1 MILHG
6 LLLLWGEAKI
16 APKSVISILIPG
28 VAHNTISSISG
39 GFLKKYIFI
48 VITMLTAFIGL
59 SQAEENF
66 LPSNL
71 LMLDEKFSHHVILV
85 EKSTHKLHLY
95 ENASTMP
102 KLLRTFSTA
111 TGKFKG
117 DKYLSGDH
125 KTPEGIYTI
134 YEFLSKQELLRRHGK
149 YAEIYGS
156 GAFPMDYPNFIDKR
170 EGKTGGGIWLHSTDD
185 DKRVS
190 KGLDSRGCV
199 VLQNQD
205 LKDIS
210 EYIELNH
217 TPIIVVQDIFYLSK
231 VTWERNRKDL
241 SDAVQ
246 KWAKAWQNKDFDK
259 YINSYDVERFHD
271 KKHGGHAR
279 YKAYKKAVFS
289 RPDTPDIKLDF
300 ISMFATNDYAVV
312 HLQQDYR
319 SPVINDIGK
328 KTLYLKKDKNYD
340 WKIVGEVWAPV
351 EKDAMA
357 FTPSKRYFKE

>member
-1 MILHG
+1 MKTFKLFSLT
-6 LLLLWGEAKI
+6 LLSLF
-16 APKSVISILIPG
+16 VG
-28 VAHNTISSISG
+28 VVS
-39 GFLKKYIFI
+39 
-48 VITMLTAFIGL
+48 
-59 SQAEENF
+59 AEENY

-71 LMLDEKFSHHVILV
+71 LMMDQKFAHHVILV
-85 EKSTHKLHLY
+85 EKATHKLHLY
-95 ENASTMP
+95 ENSNSVP
-102 KLLRTFSTA
+102 KLVKTFNTA

-117 DKYLSGDH
+117 DKSISGDH

-134 YEFLSKQELLRRHGK
+134 YDFLSKQKLLNMHGK

-185 DKRVS
+185 DNRIS

-199 VLQNQD
+199 VVKNQD

-231 VTWERNRKDL
+231 TTWERNRKDL
-241 SDAVQ
+241 SDTVQ
-246 KWAKAWQNKDFDK
+246 KWAKAWQSKDFDT
-259 YINSYDVERFHD
+259 YINSYDKDRFRD
-271 KKHGGHAR
+271 KKHHNYNG

-289 RPDTPDIKLDF
+289 RGDTPDIKLDF
-300 ISMFATNDYAVV
+300 ISIFSTDSYAVV

-319 SPVINDIGK
+319 SSVINDIGK
-328 KTLYLKKDKNYD
+328 KTLYLQKDHNYD
-340 WKIVGEVWAPV
+340 WKIVGEVWSPV
-351 EKDAMA
+351 DENMVV
-357 FTPSKRYFKE
+357 FSPSKRFFKE